1 MMNKADKEREFTA
14 MVERLKS
21 TITTVCMMYA
31 DERTPVD
38 DLVQESL
45 INLWQGFDS
54 FEGRSDMKT
63 WVYRVCINTCISMD
77 RKRKSRP
84 QTNSLDEACRNI
96 IAEDADSSLREARLK
111 ELYDRIQ
118 RLSVF
123 ERAIILLWLEGMPY
137 DEIGK
142 VVGITAKNV
151 SVRLVRIR
159 ETLKKMSQSCENNW
173 LWRRTV

>member
-84 QTNSLDEACRNI
+84 QTNSLDE
-96 IAEDADSSLREARLK
+96 
-111 ELYDRIQ
+111 LYDRIQ

>member
-1 MMNKADKEREFTA
+1 MNKADKEREFTD
-14 MVERLKS
+14 MVHRLKG

-45 INLWQGFDS
+45 VNLWQGFDS
-54 FEGRSDMKT
+54 FQGRSDIKT

-84 QTNSLDEACRNI
+84 QTNSLDETCRNI
-96 IAEDADSSLREARLK
+96 ISEESDSSLHEARLK
-111 ELYDRIQ
+111 ELHDRIQ

-159 ETLKKMSQSCENNW
+159 EALKRMSNLNEE
-173 LWRRTV
+173 VE

>member
-96 IAEDADSSLREARLK
+96 IGNDFIFRHCPKANVP
-111 ELYDRIQ
+111 IT
-118 RLSVF
+118 F
-123 ERAIILLWLEGMPY
+123 TPEGIETFTFPGGHK
-137 DEIGK
+137 I
-142 VVGITAKNV
+142 NV
-151 SVRLVRIR
+151 SKAL
-159 ETLKKMSQSCENNW
+159 S
-173 LWRRTV
+173 